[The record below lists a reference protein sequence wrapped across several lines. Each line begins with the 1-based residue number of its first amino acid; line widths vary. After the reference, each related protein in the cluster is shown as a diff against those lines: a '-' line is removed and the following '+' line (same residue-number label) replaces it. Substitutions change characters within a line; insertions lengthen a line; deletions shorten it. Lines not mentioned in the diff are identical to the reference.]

1 MLESLTAL
9 IILSFCLG
17 TAAWLVFI
25 FASKKGSFD
34 DMEDAKY
41 RMLEDDDAPLPP
53 TDKELADKKLEDR
66 ELANKKLA
74 NRKPGEKK

>member
-17 TAAWLVFI
+17 TAAWLAFI
-25 FASKKGSFD
+25 FASKKGRFD

-41 RMLEDDDAPLPP
+41 RMLEDDEAPLPP
-53 TDKELADKKLEDR
+53 SDRDRAGKERAGVEQPDKERPAKEA
-66 ELANKKLA
+66 E
-74 NRKPGEKK
+74 EK

>member
-9 IILSFCLG
+9 IVLSFCLG

-25 FASKKGSFD
+25 FASKKGRFD

-41 RMLEDDDAPLPP
+41 RMLEEDDFPLPP
-53 TDKELADKKLEDR
+53 TDSELRAKELAQKELPNKEAGDKK
-66 ELANKKLA
+66 
-74 NRKPGEKK
+74 